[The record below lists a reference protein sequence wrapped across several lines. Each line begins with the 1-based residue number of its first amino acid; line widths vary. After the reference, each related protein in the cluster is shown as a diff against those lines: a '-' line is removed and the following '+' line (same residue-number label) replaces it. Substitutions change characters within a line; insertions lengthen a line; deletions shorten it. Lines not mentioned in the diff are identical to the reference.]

1 MPYSNLTTVLRN
13 VLELR
18 FVKKASKIAKGI
30 RINLDE
36 IFKSK
41 ISICFLKKRMFP
53 NIGGQIR
60 RTTYK
65 ADVLGLVTFLK
76 QFLF

>member
-1 MPYSNLTTVLRN
+1 MIRN

-53 NIGGQIR
+53 IIGHIR
-60 RTTYK
+60 RITYK
-65 ADVLGLVTFLK
+65 TDILGLVSFLK
-76 QFLF
+76 QFIS